1 MINKFNTGRHYHP
14 TKPQIIE
21 WFVRD
26 GNTYFNDEVRNIT
39 GKIELEWGSD
49 KEVLWHYDRRNGYTD
64 ISTQEWEIAK
74 PDCQMTSEQIETLN
88 SSSFIQKLES

>member
-14 TKPQIIE
+14 NKQQIIE

-39 GKIELEWGSD
+39 GKIELECCSGQ
-49 KEVLWHYDRRNGYTD
+49 EVLWHYDRGNGYID
-64 ISTQEWEIAK
+64 IST
-74 PDCQMTSEQIETLN
+74 
-88 SSSFIQKLES
+88 